1 MVTDLLYFN
10 HPSFLAYK
18 PRRFL
23 KQRNLHRHGAAM
35 AFKVCCSVNPQTSQL
50 TANRRSANYQP
61 PLWEYVLLQSFKTH
75 QVVSILH
82 KGFYSNADDKYQRRA
97 KELEE
102 EVKFMINNENGE
114 MLPILELIDDVQR
127 LGLGY
132 RFENEIKR
140 ALHRILSWQGYDH
153 VNPEK
158 DLHVTALRFRLLRQH
173 GFDISQEI
181 FKTFMDLKPEG
192 NFTETVHKDVKGVLS
207 LNEAS
212 YLAFEGEDI
221 LNEALTFSRTHLN
234 QLKTK
239 LNPYMSEL
247 VSHSLELPRHYR
259 MRRLEVRWYTEAYRK
274 KDANCMLLE
283 FAKLDF
289 NRVQSSY
296 QEEIKNLT
304 RWWEDIDL
312 AKNLKF
318 ARDRLMECFIW
329 SVGMV
334 PKPQYSN
341 CRRAL
346 TKVAA
351 FVTIIDYIYAVY
363 GTLDELELFTYAVER
378 WDINAV
384 NDLPNYM
391 KLSFLALYNT
401 INEMAYDILK
411 QHGEII
417 IPYLTKAWA
426 DLCKSF
432 LQEAKWSYNEYT
444 PTFEEYLE
452 NAWRSSSGE
461 LSLVH
466 SYFLVSRSINK
477 KALESLG
484 KYHNLIRW
492 PSTIFRLSNDLATS
506 KAESEIGKTASSIL
520 CYMHETGLSEE
531 IARQHLRNMIDSCWK
546 KMNKE
551 WVNDQHPF
559 VEPFV
564 ETAFNLARIAQCTY
578 QYGDEHGAPDGR
590 AKKRVVIS
598 C

>member
-1 MVTDLLYFN
+1 
-10 HPSFLAYK
+10 
-18 PRRFL
+18 
-23 KQRNLHRHGAAM
+23 
-35 AFKVCCSVNPQTSQL
+35 
-50 TANRRSANYQP
+50 
-61 PLWEYVLLQSFKTH
+61 
-75 QVVSILH
+75 
-82 KGFYSNADDKYQRRA
+82 
-97 KELEE
+97 
-102 EVKFMINNENGE
+102 
-114 MLPILELIDDVQR
+114 
-127 LGLGY
+127 
-132 RFENEIKR
+132 
-140 ALHRILSWQGYDH
+140 
-153 VNPEK
+153 
-158 DLHVTALRFRLLRQH
+158 
-173 GFDISQEI
+173 
-181 FKTFMDLKPEG
+181 MDTEG

-259 MRRLEVRWYTEAYRK
+259 MRRLEVRWYTEAYCK

-289 NRVQSSY
+289 NRVESIY

-304 RWWEDIDL
+304 RWWKDIDL

-341 CRRAL
+341 CRRVL

-351 FVTIIDYIYAVY
+351 FVTIIDDIYDVY

-401 INEMAYDILK
+401 VNEMGYDILK

-417 IPYLTKAWA
+417 IPYLTKATRVDPLISVTDGLTCSFIDGLTCSFTD
-426 DLCKSF
+426 DLSDITSF
-432 LQEAKWSYNEYT
+432 ILLNIIKIGKGLQYCPYDCCFFGIEGYSGSDIRLLSKEAAMQ
-444 PTFEEYLE
+444 PLRRLIVLLE
-452 NAWRSSSGE
+452 GRQEVVPEDG
-461 LSLVH
+461 
-466 SYFLVSRSINK
+466 RSINK
-477 KALESLG
+477 KALESLE

-506 KAESEIGKTASSIL
+506 KAEWERGETASLIL
-520 CYMHETGLSEE
+520 CYMHETGLTEE
-531 IARQHLRNMIDSCWK
+531 IARQHLRNMIDICWK

-559 VEPFV
+559 AEPFV
-564 ETAFNLARIAQCTY
+564 ETAFNLARIA
-578 QYGDEHGAPDGR
+578 H
-590 AKKRVVIS
+590 
-598 C
+598 

>member
-75 QVVSILH
+75 QVV
-82 KGFYSNADDKYQRRA
+82 NDKYQRRA

-173 GFDISQEI
+173 GFDISQGNNLQYCFEVQRSLRHSW
-181 FKTFMDLKPEG
+181 TLKPEG

-259 MRRLEVRWYTEAYRK
+259 MRRLEVRW
-274 KDANCMLLE
+274 
-283 FAKLDF
+283 
-289 NRVQSSY
+289 
-296 QEEIKNLT
+296 
-304 RWWEDIDL
+304 WWEDIDL

-411 QHGEII
+411 QHISFPALYNTVNEMAYDILKQHGEII

-506 KAESEIGKTASSIL
+506 K
-520 CYMHETGLSEE
+520 
-531 IARQHLRNMIDSCWK
+531 
-546 KMNKE
+546 
-551 WVNDQHPF
+551 HPF

>member
-1 MVTDLLYFN
+1 
-10 HPSFLAYK
+10 
-18 PRRFL
+18 
-23 KQRNLHRHGAAM
+23 
-35 AFKVCCSVNPQTSQL
+35 
-50 TANRRSANYQP
+50 
-61 PLWEYVLLQSFKTH
+61 
-75 QVVSILH
+75 
-82 KGFYSNADDKYQRRA
+82 
-97 KELEE
+97 
-102 EVKFMINNENGE
+102 

-173 GFDISQEI
+173 GFDISQGNNLQYCFEVQRSLRHSW
-181 FKTFMDLKPEG
+181 TLKPEG

-378 WDINAV
+378 FVQNFKFNNTTYLYYYSKLSGDVARWDINAV

-401 INEMAYDILK
+401 INEMAYDILKQHISFPALYNTVNEMAYDILK

-506 KAESEIGKTASSIL
+506 K
-520 CYMHETGLSEE
+520 
-531 IARQHLRNMIDSCWK
+531 
-546 KMNKE
+546 
-551 WVNDQHPF
+551 HPF

>member
-18 PRRFL
+18 PRWFL
-23 KQRNLHRHGAAM
+23 KQQNLHRHGAAM

-61 PLWEYVLLQSFKTH
+61 PLWDYELLQSFKTH
-75 QVVSILH
+75 QVLRSA
-82 KGFYSNADDKYQRRA
+82 YYKYQRRA

-158 DLHVTALRFRLLRQH
+158 DLYVAAQATR
-173 GFDISQEI
+173 I
-181 FKTFMDLKPEG
+181 FKTFMDTEG

-289 NRVQSSY
+289 NRVESIY

-304 RWWEDIDL
+304 RWWKDIDL

-401 INEMAYDILK
+401 VNEMGYDILK

-426 DLCKSF
+426 HLCKSF
-432 LQEAKWSYNEYT
+432 LQESKWSYNKYT

-452 NAWRSSSGE
+452 NAWRSSSGG

-466 SYFLVSRSINK
+466 SYFLLGRSINK
-477 KALESLG
+477 KALESLE

-506 KAESEIGKTASSIL
+506 KAEWEIGKTASSIL

-531 IARQHLRNMIDSCWK
+531 IARQHLRNMIDICWK